1 MRSGMVA
8 VVGRPNVGKST
19 LVNHLV
25 GHKVSIVAPKPQTT
39 RQRVQGVLNFEG
51 AQIVFVD
58 TPGLHHGGKTALN
71 RYMNEAAA
79 AAFIDVDII
88 LHVVD
93 AGRWTAEDDA
103 VLQRVKAAQTPTL
116 LVANKVDCFQDKE
129 QLLPLIAELSARHD
143 YAGIVP
149 VSAMKGAN
157 CDALCRE
164 IVARLPEGPQYYPDG
179 QYSDH
184 GLEFAVVEAV
194 RERLIRELGQ
204 ELPYSLTVTLEALER
219 GDDLLKA
226 SAVIWVEREG
236 QKKIVI
242 GKDGEM
248 LKRVG
253 SAARRALEHQTRQR
267 VFLKLWVRVKSGWTD
282 DPATLKRFGYE

>member
-19 LVNHLV
+19 LVNRLV

-39 RQRVQGVLNFEG
+39 RQRIQGVLNIDG
-51 AQIVFVD
+51 DQVVFVD
-58 TPGLHHGGKTALN
+58 TPGLHHGGRTALN
-71 RYMNEAAA
+71 RYMNEAARA
-79 AAFIDVDII
+79 VFSDVDLI

-93 AGRWTAEDDA
+93 AQRWTMEDSA
-103 VLQRVKAAQTPTL
+103 VVEHIKAARTPAL
-116 LVANKVDCFQDKE
+116 LVINKVDRLPDKE
-129 QLLPLIAELSARHD
+129 RLLPLIAELSTRHD
-143 YAGIVP
+143 YAGVVP
-149 VSAMKGAN
+149 VSATKGAN

-164 IVARLPEGPQYYPDG
+164 IVARLPEGPQLYPEG
-179 QYSDH
+179 QFSDH
-184 GLEFAVVEAV
+184 GLDFAIVEAV

-204 ELPYSLTVTLEALER
+204 ELPYSLTVTLESLAREEAM
-219 GDDLLKA
+219 LKA

-242 GKDGEM
+242 GKDGEV

-253 SAARRALEHQTRQR
+253 SAARRALEYQTGKR
-267 VFLKLWVRVKSGWTD
+267 VFLRLWVRVKSGWTD
-282 DPATLKRFGYE
+282 DPKTLKRFGYE